1 MSPAPHN
8 PNISVDCVVFG
19 FDQDELKVLLI
30 EQTRGPKEKVVI
42 QYALPGDLLFKNE
55 GLDDAAERVLYDLA
69 SLKGIY
75 LKQFHTF
82 GDIDRLHAAKDQEW
96 LQTFREDP
104 KARVITVAYYSLV
117 KMDEY
122 EPQAA
127 SFAGKAEWVNIEEV
141 PSLAFD
147 HDAILSMGLE
157 RLREELETKNI
168 GFELLPKKFTLS
180 QLQRLYEIILVKKL
194 DKRNFRKKLKNM
206 SAIKPL
212 NEKQKGVLHKPAQL
226 FTYKDD

>member
-1 MSPAPHN
+1 
-8 PNISVDCVVFG
+8 
-19 FDQDELKVLLI
+19 
-30 EQTRGPKEKVVI
+30 
-42 QYALPGDLLFKNE
+42 
-55 GLDDAAERVLYDLA
+55 
-69 SLKGIY
+69 
-75 LKQFHTF
+75 
-82 GDIDRLHAAKDQEW
+82 
-96 LQTFREDP
+96 
-104 KARVITVAYYSLV
+104 
-117 KMDEY
+117 MDEY

-180 QLQRLYEIILVKKL
+180 QLQRLYEIILAKKL

-212 NEKQKGVLHKPAQL
+212 SEKQKGVLHKPAQL

>member
-75 LKQFHTF
+75 LKQ
-82 GDIDRLHAAKDQEW
+82 
-96 LQTFREDP
+96 
-104 KARVITVAYYSLV
+104 
-117 KMDEY
+117 
-122 EPQAA
+122 
-127 SFAGKAEWVNIEEV
+127 
-141 PSLAFD
+141 
-147 HDAILSMGLE
+147 LE
-157 RLREELETKNI
+157 
-168 GFELLPKKFTLS
+168 
-180 QLQRLYEIILVKKL
+180 
-194 DKRNFRKKLKNM
+194 
-206 SAIKPL
+206 KP
-212 NEKQKGVLHKPAQL
+212 
-226 FTYKDD
+226 